1 MTIQHGKRDRN
12 ELLSVVLLAAV
23 APSETFCI
31 FRLVESEQE
40 AGTVAGED
48 GPETQARH
56 GASLR
61 QLPPGSGRGG
71 GQTSGGRGGQLSG
84 LS

>member
-1 MTIQHGKRDRN
+1 MGNGIETNCCQSYYWQLQ
-12 ELLSVVLLAAV
+12 LLKN
-23 APSETFCI
+23 FCI
-31 FRLVESEQE
+31 FRQVESEQE